1 MKKNLCAYQG
11 VKTQTPTTV
20 NTIYGM
26 ETEDRSWASFWQ
38 DKEGQRGSFKDEMSR
53 PNTFTQLNTK
63 ALIDGL
69 Y

>member
-1 MKKNLCAYQG
+1 MKKVLCAYQG
-11 VKTQTPTTV
+11 VKTQTPSTV

-26 ETEDRSWASFWQ
+26 ETKDRSYASFWQ
-38 DKEGQRGSFKDEMSR
+38 DKEGQRGSFKDEI
-53 PNTFTQLNTK
+53 TFSQLNTK